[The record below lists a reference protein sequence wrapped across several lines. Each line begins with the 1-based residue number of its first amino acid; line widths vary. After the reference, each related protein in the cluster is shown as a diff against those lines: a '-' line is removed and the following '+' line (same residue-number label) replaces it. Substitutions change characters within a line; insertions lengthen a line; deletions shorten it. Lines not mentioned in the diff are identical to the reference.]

1 MIFDDETNDFVKSIT
16 GGSRAWVGAHRVG
29 PQVDPKPRN
38 DQWTWIDGS
47 PLDYSNWSPGQP
59 DNYGVV
65 GDEFCLE
72 VNFGSSGKWND
83 APCDYAGI
91 DYYLCQL

>member
-1 MIFDDETNDFVKSIT
+1 MIFDEETNDFVKSIT

-29 PQVDPKPRN
+29 PLVDPKPRN

-47 PLDYSNWSPGQP
+47 SLDYSNWYDGEP
-59 DNYGVV
+59 NNLR

-72 VNFGSSGKWND
+72 VNAGESGKWND
-83 APCDYAGI
+83 APCDYVGI
-91 DYYLCQL
+91 DYYVCQL